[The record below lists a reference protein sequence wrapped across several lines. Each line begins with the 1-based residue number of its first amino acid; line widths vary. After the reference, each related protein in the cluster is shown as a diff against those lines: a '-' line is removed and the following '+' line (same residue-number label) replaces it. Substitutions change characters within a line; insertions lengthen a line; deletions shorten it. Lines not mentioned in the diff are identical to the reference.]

1 MNHAHRF
8 HFDAPPTVDNVFFDD
23 QSRGKNLFRLTFGQT
38 ATVKP
43 VKPETADSLQR
54 SRDRMR
60 NLHDGTQSVTA
71 KDEIHAIAKA
81 QPDPRAAMARARLQ
95 QIAQRN
101 ATDRA
106 APIVVLF
113 RAQPNQP
120 PCVSTRAR
128 LAHASQRGH
137 NSAIETTLRQ
147 ALCRA
152 EAPQPSLFD
161 RLLKLNSPEP
171 TLMLVH

>member
-8 HFDAPPTVDNVFFDD
+8 HFDAPPTIENVFFDD

-43 VKPETADSLQR
+43 VKPATADSLQR

-60 NLHDGTQSVTA
+60 QLHGRVQTIEV
-71 KDEIHAIAKA
+71 KDEAAIALPQA
-81 QPDPRAAMARARLQ
+81 DTRAAMARARLQ

-101 ATDRA
+101 AAERA
-106 APIVVLF
+106 APVVVLF

-120 PCVSTRAR
+120 PCVNKRAR

-137 NSAIETTLRQ
+137 NSAVESSLRQ
-147 ALCRA
+147 ALCRSD
-152 EAPQPSLFD
+152 APQQSLFD
-161 RLLKLNSPEP
+161 RLLHLNTPDSA
-171 TLMLVH
+171 LALVH